1 MPLIKARTHRI
12 TMVRHICR
20 LKAPNRDVLVL
31 YARFIG
37 DTQDYVLNQLI
48 ETTIAKDREFVVWR
62 AEHPSATPAT
72 SDTRTPPHTTAV
84 PAQAP
89 ETVSVPVAAGPHV
102 GSVANRGA
110 HNEEARRP

>member
-48 ETTIAKDREFVVWR
+48 ETTIAKDREFVAWR
-62 AEHPSATPAT
+62 TEHAAATAPEPESRT
-72 SDTRTPPHTTAV
+72 PPDTRTTLATVQEESAV
-84 PAQAP
+84 
-89 ETVSVPVAAGPHV
+89 TAAGPRA
-102 GSVANRGA
+102 GSVAPGTRDERNP
-110 HNEEARRP
+110 RP